1 MNDKFKKKKPT
12 KNPTYYHKSVTL
24 QMASTVL
31 LSGRKQTDSV
41 FVRCSKRILLGL
53 SASKSSFSYTRPH
66 SSSNKALKVIC
77 CNSDDQCWRN
87 NTSALLHQLRSYL
100 PLPSAP
106 PTYSISLSTLWLL
119 LVLYYSLAPAINR
132 RSHFIMSF
140 DLVTCSAGRY
150 LITWYDGT
158 VLILLHD

>member
-1 MNDKFKKKKPT
+1 MNDKFKKKQKKPQLIII
-12 KNPTYYHKSVTL
+12 NL
-24 QMASTVL
+24 QLCKWPVQFCFQVGSKRV
-31 LSGRKQTDSV
+31 SV

-106 PTYSISLSTLWLL
+106 PHIPSLFPHCDCFLYFITPWHQRSID
-119 LVLYYSLAPAINR
+119 A
-132 RSHFIMSF
+132 
-140 DLVTCSAGRY
+140 
-150 LITWYDGT
+150 
-158 VLILLHD
+158 LILLCHSI

>member
-1 MNDKFKKKKPT
+1 MNDKFKKKKTT

-106 PTYSISLSTLWLL
+106 PHIPSLFPHCDCFLYFITPWHQRSID
-119 LVLYYSLAPAINR
+119 A
-132 RSHFIMSF
+132 
-140 DLVTCSAGRY
+140 
-150 LITWYDGT
+150 
-158 VLILLHD
+158 LILLCHSI